1 MSDPVA
7 EDMDVLTNDPLFLRL
22 RAIRQDVESG
32 RAPPE
37 TVERWNE
44 LRATVRTIVE
54 SLTARMRSVPAH
66 ERDRAAREWIQA
78 FADEHWPQATR
89 H

>member
-1 MSDPVA
+1 MSDTVA
-7 EDMDVLTNDPLFLRL
+7 KGMDALTDDPLFIRL

-32 RAPPE
+32 RADPE

-54 SLTARMRSVPAH
+54 SLTTRMRSVPAH
-66 ERDRAAREWIQA
+66 QRDQAAREWIQA
-78 FADEHWPQATR
+78 FADEHWPQGTR

>member
-1 MSDPVA
+1 MSDSAP
-7 EDMDVLTNDPLFLRL
+7 EEIDVLTNDPLFIRL

-54 SLTARMRSVPAH
+54 SLTARMRSVPPD
-66 ERDRAAREWIQA
+66 ERDKVAREWIQG

>member
-1 MSDPVA
+1 MSDPIA
-7 EDMDVLTNDPLFLRL
+7 HEMDALTNDPLFIRL
-22 RAIRQDVESG
+22 RAIRQEVESG

-44 LRATVRTIVE
+44 LRATVKTIVG
-54 SLTARMRSVPAH
+54 SLHATMRSVPPH
-66 ERDRAAREWIQA
+66 ERDKAARAWIQA
-78 FADEHWPQATR
+78 FTDEHWPQATR